1 MALSGIRMHRL
12 INRVTPKRDSVG
24 GNLKEIINKHTN
36 KQTAE
41 EPEDT
46 LHMRSSYF
54 ADRMVLGNEIPPM
67 EEASAGLQIIK
78 PQRKSILASDFMEDE
93 EKSSRADVLKKRRGS
108 IFGNVDSSLFGN

>member
-1 MALSGIRMHRL
+1 MSGIRL
-12 INRVTPKRDSVG
+12 NRMVRRSLPKTGASEKADSFIKG
-24 GNLKEIINKHTN
+24 HLGKT
-36 KQTAE
+36 TATE

-46 LHMRSSYF
+46 LQMRSSYF
-54 ADRMVLGNEIPPM
+54 ADRMILGNEIPPM

-108 IFGNVDSSLFGN
+108 IFGNVNSSLFGN